1 MLLREHCCYA
11 DGFSNEMFV
20 LGFCGL
26 GSCRFLESV
35 GFRDFA
41 PSLQGLG
48 IQRFR
53 RYRRNQGVLEVGGR
67 GRAMLGM
74 KRSRCGI
81 WDLDFKISA

>member
-1 MLLREHCCYA
+1 MRTVSAMRCLY
-11 DGFSNEMFV
+11 
-20 LGFCGL
+20 LGFAGWVHVDSLSLWGL
-26 GSCRFLESV
+26 GI
-35 GFRDFA
+35 FA

-53 RYRRNQGVLEVGGR
+53 RYRRNQGVLEEGGR